1 MNGKGTIAMSAESK
15 RQRIHDQAS
24 LRKMLLELQDK
35 TNQRIKVLHRD
46 QEQESD
52 SGPADELDSARTAA
66 EVETHAG
73 LIARA
78 EEKLRDL
85 DEAVARTDAGKYGR
99 CLDCGEVIPIKRLMA
114 IPFASYCV
122 ECQQKRNRAKSGWG
136 VGTIIP
142 PYDHQWTKPEE
153 MEQPQGREYQSTAPE
168 EQLTIHAGGPI
179 GSPESIKAV
188 RHALP
193 KKRASRARR

>member
-1 MNGKGTIAMSAESK
+1 MNAESK
-15 RQRIHDQAS
+15 HQKTHNHAS

-35 TNQRIKVLHRD
+35 TNRRIKVLQRD
-46 QEQESD
+46 QEQDSD
-52 SGPADELDSARTAA
+52 LGPADELDSARTTA

-85 DEAVARTDAGKYGR
+85 DEAVARLDAGKYGR

-114 IPFASYCV
+114 IPFAAYCID
-122 ECQQKRNRAKSGWG
+122 CQQKRNRAKSGWG
-136 VGTIIP
+136 VGSIIP
-142 PYDHQWTKPEE
+142 PYDHQWTVPEE
-153 MEQPQGREYQSTAPE
+153 MRESEERQYQSIAPE
-168 EQLTIHAGGPI
+168 EQLTIRAGEPI
-179 GSPESIKAV
+179 GSPESIKSA

-193 KKRASRARR
+193 KKRTSRAGRSKHSSL